1 MTKFEKK
8 LLVLRSQLSGPDP
21 DRAYSDAL
29 VCLEFAKSHHT
40 GTRKDGVTPE
50 FQHQVEI
57 GLYALTLPV
66 LRWRE
71 EVICT
76 IFLHDVREDYGIT
89 DAEIMALF
97 PNDPIKGRRVADAVD
112 AMTKTFRGVVR
123 DEAELFKRMAANPI
137 ASIAKGCDRIHN
149 LQTMVGVF
157 SVEKMIAYVAEAKAL
172 FFPMLKEARKQHAFQ
187 RTAYENI
194 KFVLISQIELIEAVI
209 AAEQSK

>member
-21 DRAYSDAL
+21 DRSYSDAL
-29 VCLEFAKSHHT
+29 VCLEFAKSYHT

-57 GLYALTLPV
+57 ALYALTLPV

-97 PNDPIKGRRVADAVD
+97 PRDPAKGRRVADAVD
-112 AMTKTFRGVVR
+112 AMTKTWRGVKR
-123 DEAELFKRMAANPI
+123 DEAELFERMANDPI

-157 SVEKMIAYVAEAKAL
+157 SVEKMVSYVEEAKAL
-172 FFPMLKEARKQHAFQ
+172 FFPMLKKARKTHAFQ

-194 KFVLISQIELIEAVI
+194 KFVLTSQIELIEAVI
-209 AAEQSK
+209 AANKAD